1 MLDFAILLVAGF
13 ILWKVHVMGAE
24 LERLRLEVEQQESA
38 IESAITLING
48 LSAALRTALTAG
60 DTAAIAELAD
70 RLDASGT
77 KLATAVAA
85 NTAADDDSDSFYDGE
100 PIDDGT
106 SEGNGNGSLFDQS
119 DESVQES
126 TTERAGEGVTGV
138 DSAEDT
144 SATTTQPVYDD
155 AGAGNGDS
163 SGQPSTGST
172 TGEESSG
179 SSEAESSD
187 SSDENGP
194 AAA

>member
-1 MLDFAILLVAGF
+1 MLDFIILLVVGF

-38 IESAITLING
+38 IDSAITLING
-48 LSAALRTALTAG
+48 LSAALRDALVSG

-85 NTAADDDSDSFYDGE
+85 NTAADDDSNSFYDGE
-100 PIDDGT
+100 PIDDDDNDDGQ
-106 SEGNGNGSLFDQS
+106 LFDLT
-119 DESVQES
+119 DESTDES
-126 TTERAGEGVTGV
+126 TTERAGEGVTGA

-172 TGEESSG
+172 TDAESSG
-179 SSEAESSD
+179 STEAESSD
-187 SSDENGP
+187 SSDENGN